1 MHKRKFILAVAL
13 VAGLAGCGSQA
24 LEDYSGGQP
33 ELDLRAYLNGPLT
46 ASGIYFDHAGRA
58 DLRFVVD
65 MEGTWQGDTV
75 TLAEQFR
82 YSDGRTD
89 ERVWTLRFQ
98 GDERFTGTA
107 DDVVGVASGMQTGNA
122 AKMNYRLRIPRED
135 DEIVVSMEDWF
146 YLQEDGT
153 LINRTKMRK
162 FGVTVGEL
170 VIAFRKQP
178 E

>member
-1 MHKRKFILAVAL
+1 MLKRKFILALAV

-24 LEDYSGGQP
+24 LDDYAGGQP
-33 ELDLRAYLNGPLT
+33 ELDLREYLDGTLT
-46 ASGIYFDHAGRA
+46 ASGIFFDRAGRA
-58 DLRFVVD
+58 KLRFVVD
-65 MEGTWQGDTV
+65 MEGSWQGESG

-107 DDVVGVASGMQTGNA
+107 NDVVGEASGMQTGNA
-122 AKMNYRLRIPRED
+122 AKMTYRLRIPRED
-135 DEIVVSMEDWF
+135 NEIVVSMEDWF
-146 YLQEDGT
+146 YLQDDGT

-162 FGVTVGEL
+162 FGFTVGEL

>member
-1 MHKRKFILAVAL
+1 LQKRKFILALAV

-46 ASGIYFDHAGRA
+46 ASGIFFDRAGRA
-58 DLRFVVD
+58 ELRFVVD
-65 MEGTWQGDTV
+65 MEGTWQGNTG
-75 TLAEQFR
+75 TLAERFR

-98 GDERFTGTA
+98 DEERFTGTA
-107 DDVVGVASGMQTGNA
+107 DDVVGEALGMQTGNA
-122 AKMNYRLRIPRED
+122 AKMTYRLRIPRED

-146 YLQEDGT
+146 YLQDDGT
-153 LINRTKMRK
+153 LINRTTMRK
-162 FGVTVGEL
+162 FGVMVGEL